1 MAKKISVKVS
11 EIKKDNSAKIE
22 AIKALEAKQE
32 AEKEKAKEIKKRMAS
47 IHALTQEIQEAVS
60 DPTKVSADLVQRFNE
75 ATSYSSV
82 EEYMIYR
89 DRVTNLLMCAS
100 DFNSK
105 KLKAANGELADN
117 KIKKLAGQ
125 RVIQIAKKL
134 GIVEFGVIIY
144 STINGRYISNTTL
157 DMLEELA
164 NELIKQGMHQPILH
178 KLRSYLDAGGMMC
191 PGDKELTPFTPE
203 KTSRIKVLV
212 KRFETAAAH

>member
-1 MAKKISVKVS
+1 MAKKQITIKVS
-11 EIKKDNSAKIE
+11 NVKKDNSA
-22 AIKALEAKQE
+22 AIKKSEANWQAENEIKQRI
-32 AEKEKAKEIKKRMAS
+32 ADIRTLTKEIR
-47 IHALTQEIQEAVS
+47 EAVS
-60 DPTKVSADLVQRFNE
+60 DPSKITADLVQRFNE

-100 DFNSK
+100 DFNSQ
-105 KLKAANGELADN
+105 KLKATHGELADN
-117 KIKKLAGQ
+117 KIKKLAGK

-157 DMLEELA
+157 DMLEELT
-164 NELIKQGMHQPILH
+164 NELLEQGTYQPILH
-178 KLRSYLDAGGMMC
+178 KLSSYLAAGGMTC

-203 KTSRIKVLV
+203 KTERIQALV
-212 KRFETAAAH
+212 KRLETAAAQ

>member
-11 EIKKDNSAKIE
+11 EIKKDSAKIE
-22 AIKALEAKQE
+22 AIQALEAKQE
-32 AEKEKAKEIKKRMAS
+32 AEKEKEIKKRMAS
-47 IHALTQEIQEAVS
+47 IHTLTQEIQEAVS

-100 DFNSK
+100 DFDSQ
-105 KLKAANGELADN
+105 KLKAANGELTDN
-117 KIKKLAGQ
+117 RIKKLAGKK
-125 RVIQIAKKL
+125 VIQIAKEL
-134 GIVEFGVIIY
+134 GIVEFGVLIY
-144 STINGRYISNTTL
+144 STTNGRYISNTTL

-164 NELIKQGMHQPILH
+164 NELIKQGTYQPILH

-191 PGDKELTPFTPE
+191 PGDKKLTPFTPE
-203 KTSRIKVLV
+203 KIARISVLI
-212 KRFETAAAH
+212 KRFEAAH